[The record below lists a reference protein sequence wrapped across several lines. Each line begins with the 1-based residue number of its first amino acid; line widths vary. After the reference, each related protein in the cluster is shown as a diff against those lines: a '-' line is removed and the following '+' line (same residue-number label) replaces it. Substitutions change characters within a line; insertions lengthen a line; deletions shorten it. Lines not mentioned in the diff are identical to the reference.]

1 MNKTIAAASFV
12 VLILGTTGCAGSES
26 GATDATPSGETA
38 EPTGPEEGGTEVILG
53 VLIDIDSVTL
63 DEIDGFTLKAG
74 AEQYEVLIADD
85 VDYEFPLGHLHEHL
99 EGSLPVSVTVETRD
113 GELYALS
120 IDDA

>member
-1 MNKTIAAASFV
+1 MARATLCAMNKIMAA
-12 VLILGTTGCAGSES
+12 VLVLLVSVTTAC
-26 GATDATPSGETA
+26 DGEA
-38 EPTGPEEGGTEVILG
+38 EPTGLDEGGTEVIVG

-63 DEIDGFTLKAG
+63 DEINGFTLKAG

-99 EGSLPVSVTVETRD
+99 EGSLPVSVTVEDRD
-113 GELYALS
+113 GKFYALS